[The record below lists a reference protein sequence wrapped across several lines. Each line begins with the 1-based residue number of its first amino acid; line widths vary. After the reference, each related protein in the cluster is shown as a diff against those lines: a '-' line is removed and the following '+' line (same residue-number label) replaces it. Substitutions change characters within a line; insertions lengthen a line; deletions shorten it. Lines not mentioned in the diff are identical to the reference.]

1 MPLLEILLHDVSS
14 TFHPIVIPLQTLAA
28 PTPVFVS
35 LITML
40 RPSYSVGGK
49 GRTEDV
55 AQDGVSMAQLI
66 TKCLLRLNQ
75 VREPS
80 DATIRNSVHLVHDG
94 NESRTQLCMESVP
107 WIVKR

>member
-1 MPLLEILLHDVSS
+1 MHYSFMHDLSLLLPHV
-14 TFHPIVIPLQTLAA
+14 FFPLQTLAA

-49 GRTEDV
+49 GRAEEV
-55 AQDGVSMAQLI
+55 AQDGVSVAQLI

-75 VREPS
+75 VSE
-80 DATIRNSVHLVHDG
+80 
-94 NESRTQLCMESVP
+94 
-107 WIVKR
+107 